1 MLKIVKTDR
10 TKFDSSILDS
20 NVQEVFISS
29 NQKDHILIPKN
40 LAMLT

>member
-1 MLKIVKTDR
+1 MLKIVKTDG
-10 TKFDSSILDS
+10 TKFASILDS

-29 NQKDHILIPKN
+29 NQKDHILIPKH